1 MLRAYAKPR
10 PERGLHLLLWFYIRV
25 SAIAMLGLV
34 LGHLY
39 IMHVINSTD
48 TIDFEFVAQ
57 RFTTPFWRIYD
68 MLILVFALSHGLI
81 GMRGVLD
88 DYVQHRGWRVAAETT
103 LWVLGIVFMVMGAI
117 VLLTFQPGMFRR

>member
-1 MLRAYAKPR
+1 
-10 PERGLHLLLWFYIRV
+10 
-25 SAIAMLGLV
+25 
-34 LGHLY
+34 LY

-88 DYVQHRGWRVAAETT
+88 DYIQHRGWRVAAEAT

-117 VLLTFQPGMFRR
+117 VLLTFQPGTVRR

>member
-1 MLRAYAKPR
+1 MRAYPKPR
-10 PERGLHLLLWFYIRV
+10 PIGGPSLLLWFYLRV

-48 TIDFEFVAQ
+48 SIDFAFVAQ

-68 MLILVFALSHGLI
+68 MLILVFALSHGLV
-81 GMRGVLD
+81 GLRGILA
-88 DYVQHRGWRVAAETT
+88 DYIAHRGWRLGAETAM
-103 LWVLGIVFMVMGAI
+103 WVLGVVFFVMGAL
-117 VLLTFQPGMFRR
+117 VLATFQPGQFAR

>member
-10 PERGLHLLLWFYIRV
+10 PTRGLYLSLWFYMRV

-57 RFTTPFWRIYD
+57 RLTTPFWRIYD
-68 MLILVFALSHGLI
+68 MLILGFALSHGLI
-81 GMRGVLD
+81 GMRGILD
-88 DYVQHRGWRVAAETT
+88 DYVQHRGWRVGSEAA
-103 LWVLGIVFMVMGAI
+103 LWVLGVVFFVMGAI

>member
-1 MLRAYAKPR
+1 MRGYAKPR
-10 PERGLHLLLWFYIRV
+10 PTGATALALWYYMRI

-48 TIDFEFVAQ
+48 TIDFAFVAR

-68 MLILVFALSHGLI
+68 LLILVLALSHGLV
-81 GMRGVLD
+81 GLRGILA
-88 DYVQHRGWRVAAETT
+88 DYITHRGWRLAAETAM
-103 LWVLGIVFMVMGAI
+103 WVIGFVFLVMGAVI
-117 VLLTFQPGMFRR
+117 LVTFQPARGGL